1 MFRSTDD
8 RPASSTAASRGSDVS
23 PTAFLD
29 ESPYLLGNRE
39 YKTVIWEL
47 GFRNRYQ
54 LYVTI
59 KLDRANHNRT

>member
-8 RPASSTAASRGSDVS
+8 RPASSTAASRGFDVS

-29 ESPYLLGNRE
+29 ESPDLLGNRE
-39 YKTVIWEL
+39 YKTVIREL

-59 KLDRANHNRT
+59 KLDRC